1 MSLESDQPDRHR
13 RRILD
18 DPTVIRGLAHPL
30 RLQLH
35 ALVGREGPITAA
47 DAARL
52 LGVSQA
58 LASHHLRQLAKY
70 GYVEPAP
77 AADSR
82 ERPWQVTTT
91 SMSWRG
97 SEADPDTADASDLLE
112 QLYAEQAVAGL
123 LDWQRRRRDW
133 DARWRD
139 NSGIGQSLIYLTAQ
153 EMVELQQ
160 AYDALLAPLIERRRL
175 GDATARPADARP
187 VDITIIAVP
196 LEPLPSGG

>member
-1 MSLESDQPDRHR
+1 MSLEWPDPHR
-13 RRILD
+13 RRVLD

-47 DAARL
+47 EAARH

-70 GYVEPAP
+70 GYVEPA
-77 AADSR
+77 AAPDNR

-91 SMSWRG
+91 SMGWQG
-97 SEADPDTADASDLLE
+97 SAADADTADASDLLE
-112 QLYAEQAVAGL
+112 QLFAERAVAEL
-123 LDWQRRRRDW
+123 VDWQRRRRDW
-133 DARWRD
+133 DDRWRD
-139 NSGIGQSLIYLTAQ
+139 HSGMSQSLVYLTAD
-153 EMVELQQ
+153 EMVELER
-160 AYDALLAPLIERRRL
+160 AYDALIQPLVERRRL
-175 GDATARPADARP
+175 GDASARPEGAMP
-187 VDITIIAVP
+187 VSVTTFAVP